1 MGGLEVDGEPGDVQF
16 ATLASDGAEDQVIKG
31 EPVPVLTLGNSTCLA
46 HSDTLTCQIC
56 QHASGGGIGRQG
68 GPVMMTGVGK

>member
-1 MGGLEVDGEPGDVQF
+1 MEVDGEPGDVQF

-31 EPVPVLTLGNSTCLA
+31 EPVPVLLKSTLGNSTWLA

-56 QHASGGGIGRQG
+56 QHASGGGIGRQE